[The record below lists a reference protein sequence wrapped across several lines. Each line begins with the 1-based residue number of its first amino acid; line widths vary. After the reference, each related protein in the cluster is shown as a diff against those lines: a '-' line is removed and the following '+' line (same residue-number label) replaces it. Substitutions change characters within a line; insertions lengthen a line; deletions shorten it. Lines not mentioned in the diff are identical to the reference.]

1 MVEYNTVNAKLSDS
15 QLSKLKNAVK
25 NKQGTNSRINVK
37 MFNGKNL
44 PHELIPT
51 RRQATKLRSAIEN
64 NISTDI
70 KLSKAQI
77 SKIIQ
82 SGGFL
87 GSLLRKLA
95 GPLKKVAVPFT
106 ERNLAPLGITAADS
120 AIDGAIQKKIH
131 DSGTTALIISNE
143 EMNDLMKIA
152 QDLEDSNILLKG
164 VTKTITNDTKEQKGG
179 FLSRLLCTLGASLLG
194 TLLTRK

>member
-1 MVEYNTVNAKLSDS
+1 MVEYDTVNAKLSDS
-15 QLSKLKNAVK
+15 QLNKLKNAVK

-44 PHELIPT
+44 SHELIPT

-77 SKIIQ
+77 SNIIQ

-95 GPLKKVAVPFT
+95 GPLMKVAVPFT
-106 ERNLAPLGITAADS
+106 EKNLAPLGITAADS

-143 EMNDLMKIA
+143 EMNDLMKIP
-152 QDLEDSNILLKG
+152 QDLEDLNILLKG
-164 VTKTITNDTKEQKGG
+164 VTKTITNDIKEQKGG
-179 FLSRLLCTLGASLLG
+179 FLSMLLCTLGASLLG
-194 TLLTRK
+194 TLLIRK